1 MVATKM
7 EVARAGRAAGGRRC
21 VGLDWIGGSL
31 CFVGAR
37 PALRALVGPSPALF
51 CTYSAPFISEV
62 SPR

>member
-37 PALRALVGPSPALF
+37 PLVGPSPALF